1 MRFGCTD
8 TGITKFEFVAK
19 IQFLYFFRLSGL
31 PISENRESRRSGT
44 ERGVELSTIQRT
56 PEEIRPVS
64 HTPPPAYDDI
74 FPKEYVY
81 NINATNSSSE

>member
-1 MRFGCTD
+1 MVVQIQVLQNLSLWQRFNSF
-8 TGITKFEFVAK
+8 I
-19 IQFLYFFRLSGL
+19 FFRLSGL